1 MDDEK
6 KLEIIRRD
14 LNIKVLNNN
23 IETKDF
29 LVY

>member
-23 IETKDF
+23 IERKDF

>member
-14 LNIKVLNNN
+14 LNIKYLNNN

>member
-14 LNIKVLNNN
+14 LNIKFLKDN

>member
-14 LNIKVLNNN
+14 LNIKFLNNN

>member
-14 LNIKVLNNN
+14 LNIKFLNDN